1 MTAAREGTYSG
12 YFEDPR
18 KAADYDERYERDTFD
33 RLVWE
38 AQIPHVRRIA
48 ASLAGRG
55 MALDF
60 ATGTGRVASV
70 LQDILPVIGVDSSA
84 AMLARARERAP
95 RAAFVQ
101 GDVTRGGIFD
111 PKARFCLI
119 TAFRF
124 MLNSEPETRQRALLA
139 LAGLLQTDDP
149 SACIVLDNHGH
160 VPSIKVIAGMRS
172 LVRRRRAL
180 AGNVLSPWQLARD
193 CRRAGLSV
201 RRVGGYGLFGDRV
214 SSAIGMQRAGSL
226 ENRLTSSVPV
236 LEQLATNQLY
246 IAFRTDT
253 ASLRR

>member
-1 MTAAREGTYSG
+1 MSTAGECTYSR
-12 YFEDPR
+12 YFDDPR
-18 KAADYDERYERDTFD
+18 KAADYDQRYEQDTFD

-48 ASLAGRG
+48 ADRAGRG

-95 RAAFVQ
+95 LAAFVQ
-101 GDVTRGGIFD
+101 GDVTRGGIFN

-124 MLNSEPETRQRALLA
+124 MLNSEPETRQRALVA
-139 LAGLLQTDDP
+139 LAGLLHPDDP

-172 LVRRRRAL
+172 LLRRRRAL
-180 AGNVLSPWQLARD
+180 AGNVLNPWQLERD

-201 RRVGGYGLFGDRV
+201 RRLGGYGLFGDRI
-214 SSAIGMQRAGSL
+214 SSALGMELAGSL
-226 ENRLTSSVPV
+226 EYRLTSSLPM
-236 LEQLATNQLY
+236 LDRLATNQLY
-246 IAFRTDT
+246 MAFRTDT
-253 ASLRR
+253 A

>member
-1 MTAAREGTYSG
+1 MTTPREGTYSG

-18 KAADYDERYERDTFD
+18 KAADYDQRYERDTFD

-48 ASLAGRG
+48 TNLAGRG
-55 MALDF
+55 IALDF

-95 RAAFVQ
+95 RVAFVQ
-101 GDVTRGGIFD
+101 GDVTRGRIFS
-111 PKARFCLI
+111 PKAQFCLI

-124 MLNSEPETRQRALLA
+124 MLNSEPEARQRALRA
-139 LAGLLQTDDP
+139 LADLLRPDDP

-172 LVRRRRAL
+172 VLRRRRAL
-180 AGNVLSPWQLARD
+180 AGNVLNPWQMQRD
-193 CRRAGLSV
+193 CGRAGLSV
-201 RRVGGYGLFGDRV
+201 RRVGGYGLFGDRI
-214 SSAIGMQRAGSL
+214 SSAIGTQRARNL
-226 ENRLTSSVPV
+226 ENRLTASIPM
-236 LEQLATNQLY
+236 LDHLATNQLY
-246 IAFRTDT
+246 IAYRTDR
-253 ASLRR
+253 A